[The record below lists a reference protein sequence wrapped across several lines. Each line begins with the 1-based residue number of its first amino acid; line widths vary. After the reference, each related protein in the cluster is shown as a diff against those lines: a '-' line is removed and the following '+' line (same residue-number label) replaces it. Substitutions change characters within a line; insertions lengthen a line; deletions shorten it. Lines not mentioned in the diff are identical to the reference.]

1 MSDYLRLVR
10 TTSQPEKLVKVSLLL
25 GATFA
30 ANATHFWTF
39 TLRRRRVGQEFGE
52 QIGETYSLATRTVT
66 GGEPVT
72 IYDDARGVVLADGET
87 LWATV
92 SSFGSPSVP
101 TSPSLVLT
109 IQRIAR

>member
-10 TTSQPEKLVKVSLLL
+10 TTSQPEKLVKVELLL

-39 TLRRRRVGQEFGE
+39 TLRRRRVGQEYGE
-52 QIGETYSLATRTVT
+52 QVGETYTLATRTVT

-72 IYDDARGVVLADGET
+72 LYDDPRGLTLTDGET

-101 TSPSLVLT
+101 TNPSFVLT
-109 IQRIAR
+109 FQRIAR